1 MENGNRSNWK
11 WIVALAVTILLAAG
25 GWVFAA
31 VKSAGEI
38 EHKLLF
44 AQDEML
50 YDRSA
55 AIEKLDMVQDAR
67 LNILESQVAVVQSK
81 IDMMMD
87 LLMEIR
93 KAVK

>member
-1 MENGNRSNWK
+1 MENNKSTLM
-11 WIVALAVTILLAAG
+11 WIIALAVTIVIAAG

-38 EHKLLF
+38 EHKLLY

-50 YDRSA
+50 YNRSS
-55 AIEKLDMVQDAR
+55 AIEKLDMIQDAR
-67 LNILESQVAVVQSK
+67 LNILESQVAVLQSK
-81 IDMMMD
+81 IDMIMD
-87 LLMEIR
+87 MLIEIR

>member
-1 MENGNRSNWK
+1 MENNKSNLK
-11 WIVALAVTILLAAG
+11 WIIALAVTIVIAAG

-38 EHKLLF
+38 EHKLLY

-50 YDRSA
+50 YNRSS
-55 AIEKLDMVQDAR
+55 AIEKLDMIQDAR
-67 LNILESQVAVVQSK
+67 LNILESQVAVLQSK
-81 IDMMMD
+81 IDMMMEMLID
-87 LLMEIR
+87 IR

>member
-1 MENGNRSNWK
+1 MENNKSNLK
-11 WIVALAVTILLAAG
+11 WIIALAVTIVIAAG

-38 EHKLLF
+38 EHKLLY

-50 YDRSA
+50 YNRSS
-55 AIEKLDMVQDAR
+55 AIEKLDMIQDAR
-67 LNILESQVAVVQSK
+67 LNILESQVAVLQSK
-81 IDMMMD
+81 IDMIMD
-87 LLMEIR
+87 MLIEIR